1 MSLTKKEDSQRS
13 LDESPVPTIDENGLP
28 EDSQERDKKLD
39 FLLWDR
45 IKQFVET
52 RSLQLKVNKLFFGD
66 NTDLEVGED
75 GKSEVR
81 LINYCESE
89 FGSHQFIP

>member
-1 MSLTKKEDSQRS
+1 M
-13 LDESPVPTIDENGLP
+13 PTIDENGLP
-28 EDSQERDKKLD
+28 DDSQERDKKLD

-66 NTDLEVGED
+66 DTELESGED
-75 GKSEVR
+75 GKR
-81 LINYCESE
+81 LFFVI
-89 FGSHQFIP
+89 FIHSSRQSII

>member
-1 MSLTKKEDSQRS
+1 M
-13 LDESPVPTIDENGLP
+13 PTIDENGLP

-66 NTDLEVGED
+66 DTELENGED
-75 GKSEVR
+75 GKR
-81 LINYCESE
+81 LFFIFINS
-89 FGSHQFIP
+89 SRKSTI